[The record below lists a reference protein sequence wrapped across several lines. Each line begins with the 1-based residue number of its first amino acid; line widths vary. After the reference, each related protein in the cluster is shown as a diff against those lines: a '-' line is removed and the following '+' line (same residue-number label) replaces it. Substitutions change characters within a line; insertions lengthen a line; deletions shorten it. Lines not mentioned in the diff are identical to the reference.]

1 MKTLLLPLFLVSLFL
16 TNLSAQTYELD
27 TLARNQAG
35 PGVTYT
41 KLREPL
47 APNVIYMM
55 EVDLKNPAIKMETAK
70 AKSLKYALERPSDMA
85 RKADSLGHR
94 VIGIVNSDFF
104 LSTQDPDNMQ
114 VIKGEIT
121 RKQRSGYS
129 VVAFDTSN
137 NYMLAYPSFKG
148 NVITKTKVLT
158 INDVDEARAANQLN
172 IYNSYW
178 GASTGTQSLGT
189 EAVLTPL
196 SPWFVNDT
204 VRCIASSVAKTSG
217 NTPIGK
223 FQMVLSAHGS
233 ADTLLTSSIK
243 QGDTVSVY
251 IGVGGSL
258 PKIRELVGGRPIFY
272 KDGLFDSARAAG
284 TTVMLTRNPRTIVG
298 FSKDSTKCY
307 ILVVDGRQ
315 TYSVGMD
322 MYEMAKLMRTLN
334 IYHAM
339 NFDGG
344 GSASMVLNHAIM
356 NKPSDGAERAVS
368 NGLMVISTE
377 PTVIKSATLGLPK
390 YRMFRNDKI
399 TFSMTGYDTYN
410 SAITLPNSKIQY
422 SCSSRIGAIDA
433 DGIFTAGSRTDS
445 GYVYAKYGSLSDSSF
460 ISVYG
465 LKYFKMSP
473 KKLVADTIKTVSF
486 SIDTFDQDS
495 VKHNLALSQFSW
507 TSTNPSVGVV
517 DAGGKFTG
525 LKSGSTYV
533 IAECSGY
540 KDTSFVSVEVGRGT
554 SVLDGLENTSG
565 WTFSGDFMDSI
576 SVKPATG
583 EKSQGN
589 ASFKIDY
596 KLTYSSLNTYMI
608 YLNKDIPVFGIPD
621 TVFLDVKSDGRRH
634 KLYYLFS
641 DDNGELFR
649 APGKKYL
656 DNASVFDR
664 VHAPLSGMI
673 VLTDNAVLN
682 FPLTLKRIEL
692 QIAPDAVEGQVT
704 SGTIYIDNLRLKY
717 PGELTSV
724 LSGNKLPESYS
735 LSQNYPNP
743 FNPTTF
749 IKFTLPEYSRVNI
762 TVYDILGREVM
773 QLLNRQMS
781 AGIHR
786 IAFNAAGLPSGIYIY
801 RMQAAGQTFS
811 RKMLLLR

>member
-1 MKTLLLPLFLVSLFL
+1 GS
-16 TNLSAQTYELD
+16 
-27 TLARNQAG
+27 
-35 PGVTYT
+35 
-41 KLREPL
+41 
-47 APNVIYMM
+47 
-55 EVDLKNPAIKMETAK
+55 
-70 AKSLKYALERPSDMA
+70 
-85 RKADSLGHR
+85 
-94 VIGIVNSDFF
+94 
-104 LSTQDPDNMQ
+104 
-114 VIKGEIT
+114 
-121 RKQRSGYS
+121 
-129 VVAFDTSN
+129 
-137 NYMLAYPSFKG
+137 
-148 NVITKTKVLT
+148 
-158 INDVDEARAANQLN
+158 
-172 IYNSYW
+172 
-178 GASTGTQSLGT
+178 STGAQSPGT

-196 SPWFVNDT
+196 GQWYVNDT
-204 VRCIASSVAKTSG
+204 IRCVVSSVAKTSG

-223 FQMVLSAHGS
+223 YNMVLSAHGS
-233 ADTLLTSSIK
+233 ADTLLSSSVK
-243 QGDTVSVY
+243 PGDTVSVY

-298 FSKDSTKCY
+298 FSNDSTKCY

-322 MYEMAKLMRTLN
+322 MYEMAKLMRTLK
-334 IYHAM
+334 IHHAM

-344 GSASMVLNHAIM
+344 GSAVMVLNHAIM

-390 YRMFRNDKI
+390 YRLFRNDKI

-422 SCSSRIGAIDA
+422 SCSSRIGTIDA
-433 DGIFTAGSRTDS
+433 EGIFTAGSKTDS

-473 KKLVADTIKTVSF
+473 ERLVADTLNTVNF
-486 SIDTFDQDS
+486 TIDTFDADS
-495 VKHNLALSQFSW
+495 VKHNLSLSQFSW
-507 TSTNPSVGVV
+507 TSTNPSVGIV
-517 DAGGKFTG
+517 DAYGKFTG
-525 LKSGSTYV
+525 LKSGSTYI

-540 KDTSFVSVEVGRGT
+540 KDTCFVSVEVGRGT
-554 SVLDGLENTSG
+554 TVLDGLENING

-576 SVKPATG
+576 SVKTSAV

-596 KLTYSSLNTYMI
+596 KLTYNSQNTYMI
-608 YLNKDIPVFGIPD
+608 YLNKDLPVFGIPD
-621 TVFLDVKSDGRRH
+621 TVYLDVKSDGRRH

-656 DNASVFDR
+656 DNSSLFDR

-673 VLTDNAVLN
+673 VLSDNAVLN

-692 QIAPDAVEGQVT
+692 QIAADAVEGQVT
-704 SGTIYIDNLRLKY
+704 AGTIYIDNLRLKY
-717 PGELTSV
+717 PGEVTAVSHDDE
-724 LSGNKLPESYS
+724 LPASYS

-743 FNPTTF
+743 FNPSTV
-749 IKFTLPEYSRVNI
+749 IEFTLPELSRVNL
-762 TVYDILGREVM
+762 TVYDILGREVL

-781 AGIHR
+781 AGNHR
-786 IAFNAAGLPSGIYIY
+786 VSFNAAGLPSGIYIC
-801 RMQAAGQTFS
+801 RMQASGNTFA